1 MYFDFYIHN
10 PYSVAGCGLDSF
22 ACLKTENILFT
33 RELFVSGYLC
43 VFLIACSAS
52 TSVVSSLLF

>member
-1 MYFDFYIHN
+1 M
-10 PYSVAGCGLDSF
+10 SSDSF

-43 VFLIACSAS
+43 VFLLTCSAS
-52 TSVVSSLLF
+52 ISVVSSLLF